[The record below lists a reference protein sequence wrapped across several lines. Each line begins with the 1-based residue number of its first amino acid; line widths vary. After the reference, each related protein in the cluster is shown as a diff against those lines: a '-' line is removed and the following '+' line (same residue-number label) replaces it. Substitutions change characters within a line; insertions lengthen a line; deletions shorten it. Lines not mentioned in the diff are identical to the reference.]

1 MRMAIF
7 TAIGVGLGR
16 QITRPTPRLLG
27 VLLAGTL
34 LIAQPASGKQSSG
47 RQRGGPA
54 VEVVGGSSV
63 VGAGTRAFLDAA
75 VHSRWCRV
83 ELTSGSNVSSGRIQ
97 RVRGRLVRLAWTVPK
112 AAASGAYSVA
122 LRCAASRKAVPGGTT
137 ATLPISV
144 GGGQGTLAILNVK
157 TARIRR
163 LSRHSAREHFRLTR
177 RLPPGVGDPSR
188 FSVAGPANA
197 GGAAF
202 STYWP
207 LAQGAKTQITEGP
220 GGSFSHDTV
229 YTQNAVDLGVP
240 TGTEI
245 HAGFTGV
252 VARINSGCVAGD
264 HPCGDGFGNY
274 VYLKAPDGTCA
285 VMAHLSQLNVTPG
298 QQIQQYDVIG
308 LSGATG
314 DVTGPH
320 LHYDHIDCTTNH
332 SLPWTPIEGGSLAE
346 GATITSQDH
355 PPTQPCLALQ
365 GGCGPP
371 LQTTTSPQSGT
382 PPPIQGEKPS
392 QGGGGTPTPPPSPS
406 ISASKGGPDR
416 GGYDLN
422 IQVNNF
428 PTGTFTY
435 YCHDNSGPGGSDI
448 IFYEH
453 AVSVT
458 DPNQGTWPGV
468 FCFDSAPYVAYLVM
482 NNVTSNSVQF

>member
-1 MRMAIF
+1 MISMVSFA
-7 TAIGVGLGR
+7 AIGVGLGR
-16 QITRPTPRLLG
+16 QIMRPTPRLLG
-27 VLLAGTL
+27 LILVIMLLMT
-34 LIAQPASGKQSSG
+34 QSASGKRLAGNPRS
-47 RQRGGPA
+47 GPA

-63 VGAGTRAFLDAA
+63 VGAGTRAFLDAT

-83 ELTSGSNVSSGRIQ
+83 ELASGSNVSSGRAQ
-97 RVRGRLVRLAWTVPK
+97 RVRGSLVRLAWTVPK
-112 AAASGAYSVA
+112 AAISGAYSVT
-122 LRCAASRKAVPGGTT
+122 LRCAASRKAVPTGTA

-144 GGGQGTLAILNVK
+144 DGGEGTLPILNLK

-163 LSRHSAREHFRLTR
+163 LSRHNAREHFRLTR
-177 RLPPGVGDPSR
+177 RLPPGVGDPST

-264 HPCGDGFGNY
+264 YLCGDGFGNY
-274 VYLKAPDGTCA
+274 LYLKATDGTCA

-298 QQIQQYDVIG
+298 QQIQQYEVIG

-346 GATITSQDH
+346 GTTITSQDH

-365 GGCGPP
+365 GGCGPSP
-371 LQTTTSPQSGT
+371 QPTTSPQPGT
-382 PPPIQGEKPS
+382 SPPIQGEEPNH
-392 QGGGGTPTPPPSPS
+392 GGGTPPAPPSPS
-406 ISASKGGPDR
+406 ISASRGGPDR

-422 IQVNNF
+422 IQLHNF

-435 YCHDNSGPGGSDI
+435 YCHDNSGPGGSDTV
-448 IFYEH
+448 FYEN
-453 AVSVT
+453 AVTVT
-458 DPNQGTWPGV
+458 DPNQGSWPGV
-468 FCFDSAPYVAYLVM
+468 FCYDSAPYVAYLVM
-482 NNVTSNSVQF
+482 NNVISNSVQF